1 MQSINVSSDFRM
13 STLSFVIYMLR
24 SCPSDVYHVHLMF
37 ATVMYMNVTF

>member
-24 SCPSDVYHVHLMF
+24 SCPSDIYRVHLMF